1 MCRPFGWWSP
11 SPSRKRYRVSHTV
24 RDVTER
30 AYSTVVVGTDGSES
44 SLRAVARAGALA
56 GAVGAT
62 LVIASAYLPTEQD
75 DRDVARA
82 QDVLRDEAYQVV
94 GSHPAEEAVRTASE
108 RARAAGAKDV
118 KTTAVMG
125 SPVETL
131 LDVVR
136 KENADLLVVGNRGL
150 AGIKGRLLGSVPADA
165 TRRSTCDVLVV
176 HTTG

>member
-1 MCRPFGWWSP
+1 
-11 SPSRKRYRVSHTV
+11 V
-24 RDVTER
+24 RGVTER

-62 LVIASAYLPTEQD
+62 LVIASAYLPTE
-75 DRDVARA
+75 RDERELAQA
-82 QDVLRDEAYQVV
+82 QDALRDEAYQVV
-94 GSHPAEEAVRTASE
+94 GSHPAEEAVRTAAE
-108 RARAAGAKDV
+108 KARAAGAGEV
-118 KTTAVMG
+118 KTVAVER

-165 TRRSTCDVLVV
+165 TRRSACDVLVV